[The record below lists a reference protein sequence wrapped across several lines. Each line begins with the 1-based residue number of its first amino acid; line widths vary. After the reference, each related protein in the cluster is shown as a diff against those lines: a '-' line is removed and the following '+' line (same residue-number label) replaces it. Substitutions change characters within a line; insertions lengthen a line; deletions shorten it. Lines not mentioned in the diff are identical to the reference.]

1 MAILI
6 DPPRWPAHDTLWSHL
21 VSDASLDELHNF
33 ARENDIPRRGFD
45 LDHYDVPASRYED
58 LVSAGAVPVEGLE
71 LVRRLIGSGLRIT
84 ARERAE
90 RRPPPPGDS
99 RRS

>member
-21 VSDASLDELHNF
+21 ISDESIDELHDF
-33 ARENDIPRRGFD
+33 AGANGIPRRGFD
-45 LDHYDVPASRYED
+45 LDHYDVPASKYDE
-58 LVSAGAVPVEGLE
+58 LVAAGAVPVDGHE
-71 LVRRLIGSGLRIT
+71 LVRRLIGSGLRVT
-84 ARERAE
+84 ARQRAE
-90 RRPPPPGDS
+90 RRLPPEGNS